1 MKVLLIITGMLMAV
15 VNPKEVFSFN
25 SSSDMTKWLIINDG
39 VMGGLSKGQFAIN
52 DSGNGVFWG
61 TISLDNNGGFSSVR
75 YQMASMEVNQYEHI
89 AIRLKGDGKRYQLRV
104 KTSQTD
110 RHSYIQYFE
119 TNGEWQEV
127 VIALSDMYPSFR
139 GRKLNMP
146 NYPGQK
152 MSELTFL
159 IANYKTESFRLEI
172 DKIQLK

>member
-1 MKVLLIITGMLMAV
+1 MAAA
-15 VNPKEVFSFN
+15 NPKGIFNFN
-25 SSSDMTKWLIINDG
+25 SSSDLNKWLIINDG

-75 YQMASMEVNQYEHI
+75 YQFPEMDVYQYQSVVL
-89 AIRLKGDGKRYQLRV
+89 RLRGDGKRYQFRV

-110 RHSYIQYFE
+110 RHSYIHYFQ

-127 VIALSDMYPSFR
+127 VIPLSDMYPSFR

-159 IANYKTESFRLEI
+159 IANYKVESFRLEI
-172 DKIQLK
+172 DNIELK